1 MADAANDPAEGEHG
15 HPDLDVDLTNV
26 NHETWDRVREGFRVV
41 GVDGEHLGRVRDKSE
56 LVFEVEAPRGLLTTE
71 ELYIPH
77 IAVARVDGD
86 QVTLSWNRQELVD
99 RYDHY
104 RRYHLGQQPQA

>member
-1 MADAANDPAEGEHG
+1 MADEVGGAADADPGDPIDAT
-15 HPDLDVDLTNV
+15 DIMKV
-26 NHETWDRVREGFRVV
+26 NHDTWDRVREGFRVV
-41 GVDGEHLGRVRDKSE
+41 GVDGEHLGKVRDKSE
-56 LVFEVEAPRGLLTTE
+56 LVFEAEAPRGLLTTE

-86 QVTLSWNRQELVD
+86 QVTLNWTRQQLVD

-104 RRYHLGQQPQA
+104 RRY